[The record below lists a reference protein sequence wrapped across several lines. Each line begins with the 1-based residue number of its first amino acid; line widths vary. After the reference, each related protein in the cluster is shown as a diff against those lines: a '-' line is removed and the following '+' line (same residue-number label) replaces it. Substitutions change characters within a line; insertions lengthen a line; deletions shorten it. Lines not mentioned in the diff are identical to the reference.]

1 MTEHFDLNALRPKAA
16 VVPEKTTEE
25 RIAGLQIDIKKLEEQ
40 LRGPDNRERFQ
51 ALPELEQQRI
61 VDEANQGQAPEE
73 QFASPED
80 YLAAMDS
87 DRSLV
92 EVRLEVKRL
101 ELAEL
106 LQA

>member
-1 MTEHFDLNALRPKAA
+1 MTEHFDLNALRPTAE

-25 RIAGLQIDIKKLEEQ
+25 RIAGLRTEINELEEQ
-40 LRGPDNRERFQ
+40 LQGPDNRERFR
-51 ALPELEQQRI
+51 ALTELEQQRI
-61 VDEANQGQAPEE
+61 VHEANEGQVPEE

-80 YLAAMDS
+80 YLSAMDS
-87 DRSLV
+87 DRSLI